1 MLRKHRDA
9 ATAVEIFVL
18 SAGSLIHLAT
28 SHILDRNRVTELA
41 SLINGKI
48 NVVFVLVV
56 GKAIFETYL
65 AE

>member
-41 SLINGKI
+41 SRINGKI